1 MPVAFHRTGYL
12 GYRRS
17 VQSGARFVSSMLLH
31 CFCAQEIL
39 SDEKM
44 DGCVLLRTMDCHD
57 RHVDSGFAASKT
69 RRILFPSK
77 SLFLIE
83 CIPF

>member
-31 CFCAQEIL
+31 CLCTKELL

-44 DGCVLLRTMDCHD
+44 DRDVFRRAMGY
-57 RHVDSGFAASKT
+57 RHTSIDSGFATSKT
-69 RRILFPSK
+69 RRILFS
-77 SLFLIE
+77 SEALFLIL
-83 CIPF
+83 CISS